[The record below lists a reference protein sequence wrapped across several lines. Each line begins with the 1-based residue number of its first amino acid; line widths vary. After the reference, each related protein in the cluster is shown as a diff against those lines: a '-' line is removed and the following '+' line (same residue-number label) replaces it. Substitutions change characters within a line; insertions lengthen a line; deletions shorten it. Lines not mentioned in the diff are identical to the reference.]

1 MPEQKK
7 MGRPRKELDKK
18 AFIDLVG
25 MGCDSEEIAWWF
37 RDETGKPASLNLI
50 TEWCKREF
58 GMTFREYSKQNK
70 GVAARI
76 KLRDNQLKLSE
87 KSAAMAIWL
96 GKQMLGQR
104 EDPLAGAS
112 ERNELLESLAEL
124 EQKHD

>member
-7 MGRPRKELDKK
+7 MGRPRKEFDKK

-25 MGCDSEEIAWWF
+25 MGCDQEEVCWWF
-37 RDETGKPASLNLI
+37 RDETGKPANIDTL
-50 TEWCKREF
+50 TRWCVREF
-58 GMTFREYSKQNK
+58 GVTFQEYSRKNK
-70 GVAARI
+70 GVSARI
-76 KLRDNQLKLSE
+76 KLRENQLKLAE

-124 EQKHD
+124 EQRHD